1 MDDMTLL
8 GIKAAVADGVAAL
21 VSCQQTQ
28 EVEMRDAATLDE
40 LDAIAVDYDSVE
52 VPA

>member
-1 MDDMTLL
+1 MDNT
-8 GIKAAVADGVAAL
+8 IYAVYVK
-21 VSCQQTQ
+21 
-28 EVEMRDAATLDE
+28 AATLDE

>member
-8 GIKAAVADGVAAL
+8 GIKAAL
-21 VSCQQTQ
+21 VSYQQTQ
-28 EVEMRDAATLDE
+28 EVAMRDAATLDE